1 MSWVL
6 MSIVGGGQDASGRGN
21 AVSSVLMYHNK
32 RNVWGGKWLETSP
45 EYRLGQALK
54 GFESSGNTGL
64 ELYIRNKR

>member
-32 RNVWGGKWLETSP
+32 RNV
-45 EYRLGQALK
+45 
-54 GFESSGNTGL
+54 
-64 ELYIRNKR
+64 